1 MKLFNLDSPLMQA
14 LSRVADIMLLNVLT
28 FICCIP
34 IVTAG
39 ASLTAMHYMCLK
51 MVRNEETYLVKGFFK
66 SFRENFKQATI
77 IWVIQLIVFLVLG
90 YDFFIMYTSENGLHI
105 VLQVLI
111 FIVTI
116 LTLLTSSFVYPILAK
131 FVNTV
136 PQTIKNA
143 LYVSIMQLPK
153 SILMIIMS
161 VAPIFLIFFVPQAVP
176 LVLCFCF
183 SLPAYLFAKLYN
195 KFFKKLED
203 RVMEELGPV
212 ETVEDPDAE
221 DERIFKDELDP
232 ALQSIRDEMN

>member
-51 MVRNEETYLVKGFFK
+51 MVRNEETYLVRGFFK
-66 SFRENFKQATI
+66 SFKENFKQATV
-77 IWVIQLIVFLVLG
+77 IWLLQLVVFFVLG
-90 YDFFIMYTSENGLHI
+90 YDFFIMYTSEEGLNI

-116 LTLLTSSFVYPILAK
+116 LALLTSSFVYPILAR

-136 PQTIKNA
+136 PRTIKNA
-143 LYVSIMQLPK
+143 LFVSIMQLPK
-153 SILMIIMS
+153 AILMIIMS
-161 VAPIFLIFFVPQAVP
+161 AIPIILILYVPQVIP
-176 LVLCFCF
+176 LVLFF
-183 SLPAYLFAKLYN
+183 GFALPAYLFAKLYN

-203 RVMEELGPV
+203 RVMEEMGPAEPV
-212 ETVEDPDAE
+212 AE

-232 ALQSIRDEMN
+232 ALQSIRDDKN

>member
-39 ASLTAMHYMCLK
+39 ASFTAMHYMCLK
-51 MVRNEETYLVKGFFK
+51 MVRNEETYLVRGFFK
-66 SFRENFKQATI
+66 SFKENFGQATV
-77 IWVIQLIVFLVLG
+77 IWLIQLVVFFILG
-90 YDFFIMYTSENGLHI
+90 YDFFIMYTSEEGLNI

-116 LTLLTSSFVYPILAK
+116 LALLTSSFVYPVLAR

-136 PQTIKNA
+136 PRTIKNA
-143 LYVSIMQLPK
+143 LFVSIMQLPK
-153 SILMIIMS
+153 AILNIILS
-161 VAPIFLIFFVPQAVP
+161 AVPIFLVLYVPQVIP
-176 LVLCFCF
+176 LVLFF
-183 SLPAYLFAKLYN
+183 GFTLPAYLHAKLYN

-203 RVMEELGPV
+203 RVMEEMGPAEPV
-212 ETVEDPDAE
+212 ADSDAE

-232 ALQSIRDEMN
+232 ALQSIRDDNN

>member
-39 ASLTAMHYMCLK
+39 ASFTAMHYMCLK
-51 MVRNEETYLVKGFFK
+51 MVRNEETYLVRGFFK
-66 SFRENFKQATI
+66 SFKENFGQATV
-77 IWVIQLIVFLVLG
+77 IWLIQLVVFFILG
-90 YDFFIMYTSENGLHI
+90 YDFFIMYTSEEGLNI

-116 LTLLTSSFVYPILAK
+116 LALLTFSFVYPVLAR

-136 PQTIKNA
+136 PRTIKNA
-143 LYVSIMQLPK
+143 LFVSIMQLPK
-153 SILMIIMS
+153 AILNIILS
-161 VAPIFLIFFVPQAVP
+161 AVPIFLVLYVPQVIP
-176 LVLCFCF
+176 LVLFF
-183 SLPAYLFAKLYN
+183 GFTLPAYLHAKLYN

-203 RVMEELGPV
+203 RVMEEMGPAEPV
-212 ETVEDPDAE
+212 ADPDAE

-232 ALQSIRDEMN
+232 ALQSIRDDNN

>member
-39 ASLTAMHYMCLK
+39 ASFTAMHYMCLK
-51 MVRNEETYLVKGFFK
+51 MVRNEETYLVRGFFK
-66 SFRENFKQATI
+66 SFKENFGQATV
-77 IWVIQLIVFLVLG
+77 IWLIQLVVFFILG
-90 YDFFIMYTSENGLHI
+90 YDFFIMYTSEEGLNI

-116 LTLLTSSFVYPILAK
+116 LALLTSSFVYPVLAR

-136 PQTIKNA
+136 PKTIKNA
-143 LYVSIMQLPK
+143 MFVSIMQLPK
-153 SILMIIMS
+153 AILNITLS
-161 VAPIFLIFFVPQAVP
+161 VVPILLVLYVPQVIP
-176 LVLCFCF
+176 LVLFF
-183 SLPAYLFAKLYN
+183 GLALPAYLHAKLYN

-203 RVMEELGPV
+203 RVTEEMGPA
-212 ETVEDPDAE
+212 EPATDPDAE

-232 ALQSIRDEMN
+232 ALQSIRDDNN

>member
-39 ASLTAMHYMCLK
+39 ASFTAMHYMCLK
-51 MVRNEETYLVKGFFK
+51 MVRNEETYLVRGFFK
-66 SFRENFKQATI
+66 SFKENFGQATV
-77 IWVIQLIVFLVLG
+77 IWLIQLVVFFILG
-90 YDFFIMYTSENGLHI
+90 YDFFIMYTSEEGLNI

-116 LTLLTSSFVYPILAK
+116 LALLTSSFVYPVLAR

-136 PQTIKNA
+136 PRTIKNA
-143 LYVSIMQLPK
+143 LFVSIMQLPK
-153 SILMIIMS
+153 AILNIILS
-161 VAPIFLIFFVPQAVP
+161 AVPIFLVLYVPQVIP
-176 LVLCFCF
+176 LVLFLGF
-183 SLPAYLFAKLYN
+183 ALPAYLHAKLYN

-203 RVMEELGPV
+203 RVMEEMGPA
-212 ETVEDPDAE
+212 EPATDSDEE

-232 ALQSIRDEMN
+232 ALQSIRDDND